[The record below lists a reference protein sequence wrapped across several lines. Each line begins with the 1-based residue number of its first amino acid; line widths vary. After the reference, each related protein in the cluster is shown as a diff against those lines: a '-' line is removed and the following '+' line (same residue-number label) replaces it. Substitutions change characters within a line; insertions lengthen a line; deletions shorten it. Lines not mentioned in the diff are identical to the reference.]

1 MFNFGGVVVNRERE
15 SVCVF
20 VCCVG
25 MDLDDFRAI
34 LGDSRVDIWGF
45 IETAIK
51 VASLD
56 YGDELRVR
64 RDGIVEKLYT
74 NCHNCETACNNLNNS
89 SNNNNGFATNA
100 VVEAVFGSEREMITR
115 KSNSPSTPVSIGGGE
130 DDDEVEV
137 EAEEEQEQDRRFVE
151 NEDEDEEDD
160 ELRRILSIKEQI
172 EDPHQPEDSLVDLLQ
187 SLADM
192 DITFKAL
199 KETDIGRH
207 VNRLRKHPSGDVRR
221 LVKLLVRKWKD
232 LVDEWVR
239 SNTPGE
245 VQSSNNLIADGDSP
259 LQPVLKN
266 HQNGNHNQVPDFA
279 YSPNPHNGNSV
290 SDKHFSELEPK
301 RKAPLPPPRR
311 DPPSKPMKN
320 ASPASAPPPNR
331 QREVQIDPDRLA
343 SARKRLQENYQ
354 EAQNAKK
361 QRTIQVMGIHEIPK
375 PRNSF
380 FGRNKGGFQRH

>member
-1 MFNFGGVVVNRERE
+1 
-15 SVCVF
+15 
-20 VCCVG
+20 
-25 MDLDDFRAI
+25 MDLDEFKAI
-34 LGDSRVDIWGF
+34 LGNSGVDIWGL

-74 NCHNCETACNNLNNS
+74 NNSHNFETPFNT
-89 SNNNNGFATNA
+89 NNNNDGFATNA
-100 VVEAVFGSEREMITR
+100 VVEAVFGSERGGMITR
-115 KSNSPSTPVSIGGGE
+115 KSNSPSTPVSIGGG
-130 DDDEVEV
+130 DDDEEEV
-137 EAEEEQEQDRRFVE
+137 DVVEEEQEQEQPDRRFVE
-151 NEDEDEEDD
+151 NADEEDEDD
-160 ELRRILSIKEQI
+160 ELRRILSVKEQI
-172 EDPHQPEDSLVDLLQ
+172 EDPNQSEDSLVDLLQ

-221 LVKLLVRKWKD
+221 LVKVLVRKWKD
-232 LVDEWVR
+232 LVDEWVKL
-239 SNTPGE
+239 NVP
-245 VQSSNNLIADGDSP
+245 VDGDSP
-259 LQPVLKN
+259 LQTVSRN

-279 YSPNPHNGNSV
+279 YSPNPHNGSYG
-290 SDKHFSELEPK
+290 SDKNNSEFEPK
-301 RKAPLPPPRR
+301 RKGPLPPPRR
-311 DPPSKPMKN
+311 DPPAKPMKS

-331 QREVQIDPDRLA
+331 QKEVQIDPDRLA

-361 QRTIQVMGIHEIPK
+361 QRTIQVMDIHEIPK

>member
-1 MFNFGGVVVNRERE
+1 
-15 SVCVF
+15 
-20 VCCVG
+20 
-25 MDLDDFRAI
+25 MDLDDFRMM
-34 LGDSRVDIWGF
+34 LGNSGVDIWGL
-45 IETAIK
+45 IDTAIK

-56 YGDELRVR
+56 YGDELRVK

-74 NCHNCETACNNLNNS
+74 KNPNCDRSC
-89 SNNNNGFATNA
+89 NGFATNA
-100 VVEAVFGSEREMITR
+100 VVEAVFGSEREIAN
-115 KSNSPSTPVSIGGGE
+115 KSVSPSTPVSIGGGGE
-130 DDDEVEV
+130 EEEEGQEVE
-137 EAEEEQEQDRRFVE
+137 EEEEQDRRFVE
-151 NEDEDEEDD
+151 NEVEEDEDD

-172 EDPHQPEDSLVDLLQ
+172 EDPHQTDDFLVDLLQ

-207 VNRLRKHPSGDVRR
+207 VNRLRKHPSSDVRR
-221 LVKLLVRKWKD
+221 LVKVLVRKWKD

-245 VQSSNNLIADGDSP
+245 VQSSNNLIGSADDSP
-259 LQPVLKN
+259 QQNVSKH

-279 YSPNPHNGNSV
+279 YSPNPHNGSFV
-290 SDKHFSELEPK
+290 SDKNNSEMEPK

-311 DPPSKPMKN
+311 DPSAKPMKS
-320 ASPASAPPPNR
+320 ASPASAPPFNR
-331 QREVQIDPDRLA
+331 QKEVAVDPDMRLA
-343 SARKRLQENYQ
+343 SATKRLQENYR

-361 QRTIQVMGIHEIPK
+361 QRTIQVMDIHEIPK
-375 PRNSF
+375 PRNGF

>member
-1 MFNFGGVVVNRERE
+1 
-15 SVCVF
+15 
-20 VCCVG
+20 
-25 MDLDDFRAI
+25 MDLDDFRGI
-34 LGDSRVDIWGF
+34 LGNSGVDIWG
-45 IETAIK
+45 IIDTAIK

-56 YGDELRVR
+56 YGDELRLR

-74 NCHNCETACNNLNNS
+74 NCHNCEAAICNDNKT
-89 SNNNNGFATNA
+89 NNGFVTNA
-100 VVEAVFGSEREMITR
+100 VVEAVFGSEREMNPR
-115 KSNSPSTPVSIGGGE
+115 KSNSPSTPVSIRGG
-130 DDDEVEV
+130 DDVDE
-137 EAEEEQEQDRRFVE
+137 EAEVDVEEELEQEFQGRRFVE
-151 NEDEDEEDD
+151 NEEDDEEDD
-160 ELRRILSIKEQI
+160 ELRRILSVREQI
-172 EDPHQPEDSLVDLLQ
+172 EDTNQSEDSLVDLLQ
-187 SLADM
+187 SLADV

-221 LVKLLVRKWKD
+221 LVKVLVRKWKD

-245 VQSSNNLIADGDSP
+245 VQSSNNLIVDGDSP
-259 LQPVLKN
+259 LQTVSKN

-279 YSPNPHNGNSV
+279 YSPNPHNGSFV
-290 SDKHFSELEPK
+290 SDKNISEMEPK

-311 DPPSKPMKN
+311 DPPARPMKSS
-320 ASPASAPPPNR
+320 SPASAPPPNK
-331 QREVQIDPDRLA
+331 QKEVRIDPDRLA

-361 QRTIQVMGIHEIPK
+361 QRTIQVMDIHEIPK

>member
-1 MFNFGGVVVNRERE
+1 
-15 SVCVF
+15 
-20 VCCVG
+20 
-25 MDLDDFRAI
+25 MDLDDFRMI
-34 LGDSRVDIWGF
+34 LGNSGVDIWGL

-51 VASLD
+51 VASLE
-56 YGDELRVR
+56 YRDELKVR

-74 NCHNCETACNNLNNS
+74 NCHNYERPPS
-89 SNNNNGFATNA
+89 NGFATNA
-100 VVEAVFGSEREMITR
+100 VVDAVFGTENEIVPN
-115 KSNSPSTPVSIGGGE
+115 KSVSPSTPVSIGGG
-130 DDDEVEV
+130 DDE
-137 EAEEEQEQDRRFVE
+137 EEEGQEQEQNRRFVE
-151 NEDEDEEDD
+151 NLDEEDEDD
-160 ELRRILSIKEQI
+160 ELRRVLSIKEQI
-172 EDPHQPEDSLVDLLQ
+172 EDPHQSEDSVVDLLQ

-207 VNRLRKHPSGDVRR
+207 VNHLRKHPSGDVRR

-245 VQSSNNLIADGDSP
+245 VQSSSNLIADGDSP
-259 LQPVLKN
+259 LQTVSRN

-279 YSPNPHNGNSV
+279 YSPNPHNGSSG
-290 SDKHFSELEPK
+290 SDKNNSELEPK

-311 DPPSKPMKN
+311 DPPAKPMKS

-331 QREVQIDPDRLA
+331 QKQVQADADRLA

-361 QRTIQVMGIHEIPK
+361 QRTIQVMDIHEIPK
-375 PRNSF
+375 PRNAF